1 MLKKITQICILIT
14 VMVVQH
20 ENIDAVPRNIY
31 ICHALRDLI
40 PFVQFKKRGAALM
53 EQRYF

>member
-14 VMVVQH
+14 VMIVQH

-31 ICHALRDLI
+31 ICDALRDLI
-40 PFVQFKKRGAALM
+40 PFVQFKKRGPALM

>member
-31 ICHALRDLI
+31 ICDALRDLI